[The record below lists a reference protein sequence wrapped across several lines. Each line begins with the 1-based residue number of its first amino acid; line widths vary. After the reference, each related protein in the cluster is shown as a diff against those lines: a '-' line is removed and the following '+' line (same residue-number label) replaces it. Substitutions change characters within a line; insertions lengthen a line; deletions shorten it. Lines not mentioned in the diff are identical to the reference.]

1 MAKKKSKKIN
11 NGMFAVSCILLAL
24 IVMAI
29 IFLLNKDKILSNYK
43 QTGFFDRVFGKT
55 PEFVEKH
62 EDTKKDTITLKDDE
76 NIVIEIE
83 KENPSVKEI
92 LQNETSETIN
102 SIQEKVG
109 NLVQDSVKEKLDDT
123 QKSVKD
129 NVSKLVENK
138 TEQPKKQ
145 NPSTFEYQLCFVNID
160 SDGSVVRKIVKRNAE
175 KSDSPLTT
183 SINFLISG
191 PLKSSNAEK
200 NCMTLIPEGTKLLSA
215 RVSDGIAYLN
225 FNENF
230 EFNNLGVEGIRGQLM
245 QIVYTATCFST
256 VKSVQFLIEGEKQ
269 EYLGSEGQWI
279 GSPLSRSNF

>member
-1 MAKKKSKKIN
+1 MAKKKSKKIS

-24 IVMAI
+24 IVIAI

-62 EDTKKDTITLKDDE
+62 DDSKKDTITLKDDE
-76 NIVIEIE
+76 TVVIEIE

-92 LQNETSETIN
+92 LQNETADAMD
-102 SIQEKVG
+102 SIQETVE
-109 NLVQDSVKEKLDDT
+109 NLVQDSIKEKLDDT
-123 QKSVKD
+123 QNNLKE

-145 NPSTFEYQLCFVNID
+145 TPLTFEYQLCFVNID
-160 SDGSVVRKIVKRNAE
+160 SDGSVVRKIVKRSAE

-183 SINFLISG
+183 SINFLIQG
-191 PLKSSNAEK
+191 PLKSSSTEK

-215 RVSDGIAYLN
+215 RVSEGIAYLN

-230 EFNNLGVEGIRGQLM
+230 EFNNLGIEGIRGQLM
-245 QIVYTATCFST
+245 QIVYTATCFNT

-279 GSPLSRSNF
+279 GSPLSRNNF

>member
-1 MAKKKSKKIN
+1 MAKKKSKKIS

-24 IVMAI
+24 IVIAI

-62 EDTKKDTITLKDDE
+62 DDTKKDTITLKDDE
-76 NIVIEIE
+76 TVVIEIE
-83 KENPSVKEI
+83 KDNPSVKEI
-92 LQNETSETIN
+92 LQNETSDVMDSIKETV
-102 SIQEKVG
+102 E
-109 NLVQDSVKEKLDDT
+109 NLVQDSIKENLEDI
-123 QKSVKD
+123 QKNPKE
-129 NVSKLVENK
+129 NISKLVETK

-145 NPSTFEYQLCFVNID
+145 PPVTFEYQLCFVNID
-160 SDGSVVRKIVKRNAE
+160 SDGSVVRKIIKRSAE

-183 SINFLISG
+183 SINFLIQG
-191 PLKSSNAEK
+191 PLQSSNVEK

-230 EFNNLGVEGIRGQLM
+230 EFNNLGIEGIRGQLM